1 MRAAAKRIAWGAL
14 LGAGVHRWARRRHR
28 RSLIVVTYHG
38 VVARVARDFLYR
50 NCVSVEEFRRQVKF
64 LRRHYAPVG
73 LHQVVAALGG
83 RAPLPPSSVLVTF
96 DDGFRNNYDRALPV
110 LRELGVPAVVFV
122 TTGMLDRPGTLPW
135 VEELSARI
143 VRGTGSRLEL
153 RDGDIAFDLA
163 LEDAGSRVRACDA
176 VRRHLKRAG
185 SAVRERWMEQIRRQ
199 CPLPDGAYEPERYAF
214 LDWDQARALARSGV
228 AVGSH
233 TVNHLC
239 LVGLSEDEMTREVEG
254 SRRRI
259 EEEIGAPCLGFAYPD
274 GAPETISEAG
284 WRRVER
290 AGYAAAFTQIPGPN
304 RTGSDRYRL
313 RRYNVP
319 GGGAGFL
326 AFVATLC
333 GLRGGAGGW
342 RG

>member
-1 MRAAAKRIAWGAL
+1 MRGAAKRIGWGAL
-14 LGAGVHRWARRRHR
+14 YGAGVHRWAARRHR
-28 RSLIVVTYHG
+28 RSLIAVTYHG
-38 VVARVARDFLYR
+38 VVPRVPRDFLYR
-50 NCVSVEEFRRQVKF
+50 NCVSVEEFRRQLEF
-64 LRRHYAPVG
+64 LRRHYVPVG
-73 LHQVVAALGG
+73 LHQVVAAIGG
-83 RAPLPPSSVLVTF
+83 RAALPPGSVVVTL
-96 DDGFRNNYDRALPV
+96 DDGFRNNHDHALPV

-122 TTGMLDRPGTLPW
+122 ATGMLDRPGTLPW

-153 RDGDIAFDLA
+153 RDGDVAFA
-163 LEDAGSRVRACDA
+163 FPLEDAGSRVRACDA
-176 VRRHLKRAG
+176 VRRHLKRAP
-185 SAVRERWMEQIRRQ
+185 SAVRERWMDQVRRQ

-214 LDWDQARALARSGV
+214 LNWDQARALVRWGV

-254 SRRRI
+254 SKRRI
-259 EEEIGAPCLGFAYPD
+259 EEETGAPCLGFAYPD

-284 WRRVER
+284 RRRVER
-290 AGYAAAFTQIPGPN
+290 AGYATAFTQIPGPN
-304 RTGSDRYRL
+304 RAGADRYWM

-333 GLRGGAGGW
+333 GW

>member
-1 MRAAAKRIAWGAL
+1 MRGAAKRIAWGAL
-14 LGAGVHRWARRRHR
+14 YAAGIHRWARRRHR
-28 RSLIVVTYHG
+28 RSLIAVTYHG
-38 VVARVARDFLYR
+38 VLPRVPRDFLYR
-50 NCVSVEEFRRQVKF
+50 NCVSVEAFRRQVEF
-64 LRRHYAPVG
+64 LRRHYVPVG
-73 LHQVVAALGG
+73 LHQAVAAFGG
-83 RAPLPPSSVLVTF
+83 RAPLPPSSALVTF
-96 DDGFRNNYDRALPV
+96 DDGFRNNHDHALPV
-110 LRELGVPAVVFV
+110 LRELGVPAAVFV
-122 TTGMLDRPGTLPW
+122 TTGMLDRPATLPW

-143 VRGTGSRLEL
+143 LRGTGSRLVL
-153 RDGDIAFDLA
+153 RDGDLALDLP
-163 LEDAGSRVRACDA
+163 LEDAELRARACDL

-185 SAVRERWMEQIRRQ
+185 SAVRERWMEQVRRQ
-199 CPLPDGAYEPERYAF
+199 CPLPDGVLEPERFAF

-228 AVGSH
+228 AIGSH
-233 TVNHLC
+233 TVHHLC

-259 EEEIGAPCLGFAYPD
+259 EEEIGAPCLAFAYPD

-284 WRRVER
+284 RRRVER

-304 RTGSDRYRL
+304 RAGADCYRL

-342 RG
+342 RA